1 MGIIK
6 KFSRLRE
13 DMDVRKKEKADNKMR
28 EIKIEKLILN
38 LCTGES
44 GDTLTKAAKVLE
56 DLTSQKPVE
65 SKARYTIR
73 SFSIKRNEKIAVHVT
88 VRGKQAE
95 TLLQNALR
103 VKEFELRKKNF
114 SDSGNFGFGIDEHI
128 DLGIKYDTNTGIFGM
143 DFYVVLAKNG
153 KRVGNRRARQSRVGK
168 FQQVSKDEAKKWF
181 TEKMGGNI
189 LN

>member
-13 DMDVRKKEKADNKMR
+13 NMEIRKKEKADNKMR

-73 SFSIKRNEKIAVHVT
+73 SFSIKRNKKIAVHVT

-95 TLLQNALR
+95 SLLQNALK
-103 VKEFELRKKNF
+103 VKEHELRKENF
-114 SDSGNFGFGIDEHI
+114 SDQGNFGFGIEEHI

-143 DFYVVLAKNG
+143 DFYVILARAG
-153 KRVGNRRARQSRVGK
+153 KRVSKRKHARGK
-168 FQQVSKDEAKKWF
+168 FGGNQKISAEEAKQWF
-181 TEKMGGNI
+181 TEKCAGTI
-189 LN
+189 V